1 MQHAENEGDL
11 STTLP
16 TDPKIEGKL
25 SPIYE
30 LLEENTELRAQG
42 ADPPPTPLHVAAAEK
57 KSFERGNYSP
67 LPHWDSREILPSHIK
82 FRTCSALAPM

>member
-42 ADPPPTPLHVAAAEK
+42 TAPPPPSSTRSDGRKENHLNEEITPL
-57 KSFERGNYSP
+57 FPTGIGGR
-67 LPHWDSREILPSHIK
+67 
-82 FRTCSALAPM
+82 